1 MTFRPFMS
9 LLLALAWVA
18 SDARSLQIDSAGS
31 LAEVS
36 EHQPRPRRSALVR
49 SEQSLSDVT
58 HTGEEQAAAE
68 DSSEAQQQVDAAQE
82 EASAAAEEANAE
94 YRFRENLQ
102 SDELA
107 DKKKK
112 RKKARANK
120 CVGTLIA
127 KCPQDGADPCKT
139 KDAGNCVSVFH
150 SCKDD
155 VLKQCG
161 VDKHGKCASGGTTCY
176 LECSG
181 QELFGEKCESQP
193 EGKCNGGFVS
203 DGMSGMSCMVSP
215 MDATQCIDAGTCAL
229 PQE

>member
-1 MTFRPFMS
+1 MCPQQPKAGPKHCS
-9 LLLALAWVA
+9 VA
-18 SDARSLQIDSAGS
+18 RWK
-31 LAEVS
+31 
-36 EHQPRPRRSALVR
+36 
-49 SEQSLSDVT
+49 
-58 HTGEEQAAAE
+58 

-120 CVGTLIA
+120 CAAWLDSQFLMLLFPRPSLTCQVVCQRKVGTLIA

-155 VLKQCG
+155 ALKQCG
-161 VDKHGKCASGGTTCY
+161 VDKQ
-176 LECSG
+176 L
-181 QELFGEKCESQP
+181 
-193 EGKCNGGFVS
+193 
-203 DGMSGMSCMVSP
+203 D
-215 MDATQCIDAGTCAL
+215 
-229 PQE
+229 